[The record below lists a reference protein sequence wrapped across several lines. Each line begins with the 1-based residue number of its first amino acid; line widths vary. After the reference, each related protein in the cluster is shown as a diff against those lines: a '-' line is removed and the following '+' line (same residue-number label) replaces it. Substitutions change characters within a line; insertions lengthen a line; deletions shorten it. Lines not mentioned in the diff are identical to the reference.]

1 MINALELSGFS
12 LRLADE
18 NRPLITLDR
27 IIQPGECL
35 TIMGPSGRGK
45 STILQAIA
53 GFAPAWAV
61 TTGMIRAGGQRI
73 DLLPPEKRRLGM
85 LFQDDLLFPHLTVG
99 GNLLFGL
106 PSTIKGRQ
114 KRREIAEHA
123 LADAGLGGFFDR
135 PPQTLSGGQRSR
147 VSLLRA
153 LLSAPRALLLD
164 EPFARLD
171 TTTRATMRKTVFDL
185 ARRQGLPMLLVTH
198 DLADAEAAGA
208 SIIQLPDIPLMDSGE
223 S

>member
-1 MINALELSGFS
+1 MTTALEFSGFS

-18 NRPLITLDR
+18 KTPLIALDR
-27 IIQPGECL
+27 MIAPAECL
-35 TIMGPSGRGK
+35 AIMGPSGRGK

-61 TTGMIRAGGQRI
+61 TSGVIRAGGQRI

-114 KRREIAEHA
+114 ERREIAEHA
-123 LADAGLGGFFDR
+123 LADSGLGGFFDR

-147 VSLLRA
+147 VALLRA

-171 TTTRATMRKTVFDL
+171 TGTRATMRKTVFDL
-185 ARRQGLPMLLVTH
+185 ARHHGLPMLLVTH
-198 DLADAEAAGA
+198 DIADAEAANA
-208 SIIQLPDIPLMDSGE
+208 SIIHLPDLAE

>member
-1 MINALELSGFS
+1 MTKGLAFTGFS

-18 NRPLITLDR
+18 QKPLITLDR
-27 IIQPGECL
+27 IIDAGECL
-35 TIMGPSGRGK
+35 AIMGPSGRGK

-53 GFAPAWAV
+53 GFAPSWAI
-61 TTGMIRAGGQRI
+61 TTGLIHAGNERI
-73 DLLPPEKRRLGM
+73 DTLPAEKRRLGM

-99 GNLLFGL
+99 NNLLFGL
-106 PSTIKGRQ
+106 PSSIKNREE
-114 KRREIAEHA
+114 RRSIAEKA
-123 LADAGLGGFFDR
+123 LADAGLGGLFDR
-135 PPQTLSGGQRSR
+135 PPLTLSGGQRSR

-171 TTTRATMRKTVFDL
+171 TATRATMRKTVFDL
-185 ARRQGLPMLLVTH
+185 ARQHGLPMLLVTH
-198 DLADAEAAGA
+198 DLADAEAAQAG
-208 SIIQLPDIPLMDSGE
+208 IIHLPEPSE